1 MKAVGVFAVNDV
13 RDSTW
18 FTGTADEGSFL
29 SACVAGGVLLLSCRR
44 LPACLRAWFFALIG
58 GFLLILLT
66 PRSKPPGVCG
76 ASLLR
81 TWSPPS
87 FSSRTIP
94 RSVSQLAR

>member
-66 PRSKPPGVCG
+66 PRSTPPGVC
-76 ASLLR
+76 
-81 TWSPPS
+81 
-87 FSSRTIP
+87 
-94 RSVSQLAR
+94 